1 MMKRRTVILSFLLAA
16 ICAASCVKVS
26 KDNPYPETIC
36 KVSVILQ
43 YPDGYAEFAREGVEV
58 SLEEINKMFSYSI
71 FTNTDGKAVADI
83 PCGIYRIS
91 VSDRS
96 GLSIFNGTRD
106 KVAVNGTSSVD
117 IPLKYSKAGT
127 LVIREIYCGGCKKL
141 PEVGDYQADKYIIL
155 HNNDT
160 RTVYLDSLCFG
171 TLAPYNSNSSNPW
184 GGIMDFAPIIQALW
198 QFGGD
203 GHSFPLESGQEAVMC
218 LNGAIDHT
226 VQYPLSVNLNN
237 PDYFVCYN
245 NTYFTN
251 TAYHPVPGDKIR
263 QDRILNVV
271 VKLGIANAYTFSVNS
286 PTAVIFRPQGMT
298 IQEFVQ
304 KSDSIIPIPGASRD
318 NVVTIPWEWIMDG
331 VEVFSGSTTSNN
343 KRIRSDVDAGFV
355 TLSDTYIGHSLVRRV
370 DEAASQE
377 KGFTVLQDTNNSSND
392 FIEQEKA
399 TLHE

>member
-1 MMKRRTVILSFLLAA
+1 MMKRLISIAFAA
-16 ICAASCVKVS
+16 LFAVSCMDVRSLDPYSVS
-26 KDNPYPETIC
+26 SCSVTISLEYPEDY
-36 KVSVILQ
+36 S
-43 YPDGYAEFAREGVEV
+43 EFAREGVEV
-58 SLEEINKMFSYSI
+58 SLEEMNNLFRYSI
-71 FTNTDGKAVADI
+71 FTDGAGKAEI
-83 PCGIYRIS
+83 SLPRGLYRVS

-96 GLSIFNGTRD
+96 GQSIFNGTCD
-106 KVAVNGTSSVD
+106 KVLVNGTTTISV
-117 IPLKYSKAGT
+117 PLKYSKAGT

-141 PEVGDYQADKYIIL
+141 PEVGDYQSDKYVIL

-171 TLAPYNSNSSNPW
+171 TLAPYNANSTNPW
-184 GGIMDFAPIIQALW
+184 GQIMDFAPIIQALW

-203 GHSFPLESGQEAVMC
+203 GTSFPLESGQDAVLC

-226 VQYPLSVNLNN
+226 VQYPLSVNLNK

-251 TAYHPVPGDKIR
+251 TVYHPAPGDQIR
-263 QDRILNVV
+263 VERILDVV
-271 VKLGIANAYTFSVNS
+271 IKVGIANAYAFSISS
-286 PTAVIFRPQGMT
+286 PTVIIFRPQD
-298 IQEFVQ
+298 ISIREFIKQ
-304 KSDSIIPIPGASRD
+304 SDSVIPIPGTTRD
-318 NVVTIPWEWIMDG
+318 NVVTIPWDWILDG

-355 TLSDTYIGHSLVRRV
+355 TLTDTFLGHSLARKV
-370 DEAASQE
+370 DEKESSE

-392 FIEQEKA
+392 FVELEKA